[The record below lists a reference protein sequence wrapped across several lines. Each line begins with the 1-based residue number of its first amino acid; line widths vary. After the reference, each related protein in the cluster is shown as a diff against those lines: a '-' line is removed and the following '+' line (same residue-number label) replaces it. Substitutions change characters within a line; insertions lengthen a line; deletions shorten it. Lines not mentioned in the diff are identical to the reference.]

1 MLHTVEENLSYAQLC
16 QLKKF
21 GSRVNKLGA
30 NFAFCNT
37 KGELVLLCE
46 AGRFKSDAEALME
59 SGRNAVQKTSPSSSG
74 DNEVSACRFVEGSSL
89 LASVLKSGSEIVGT
103 ALIDLGE
110 VGSTATDVRCL
121 GQLLT
126 FFAESFQAAAA
137 AEEQI
142 EIVGTE
148 LAQAYEELV
157 LLHKLSSNMRISESD
172 ANYLQMVCDSLT
184 EIVLADGIAILL
196 KKNINGRE
204 QLVLVAGSGL
214 IDMDKQMVAVLYDRL
229 VTELS
234 NGKEALLDS
243 NVDSPFKYR
252 WRDNVRD
259 IIAVPLYGKSKA
271 NSRFTQMPGNG
282 KCVMGLMV
290 AINKI
295 NKPDF
300 DSTDVKLF
308 NCVANDCA
316 VFIENGRLFAD
327 LKGLF
332 IGSLRALTNSIDAK
346 DQYTRGHSERV
357 AFISRWIA
365 ERLAE
370 KQHLTE
376 EDIHKVYLAGLLH
389 DVGKMGIDESVLR
402 KQGDLSED
410 EFAQMKTHPS
420 VGAGILGEIE
430 QMMDIVQGVLQHHER
445 CDGSGYPNG
454 LHGEEISLVGKIIGL
469 ADSFDAMTSKRTYR
483 EAMSVG
489 QALAEIEENLGTQF
503 DETVGY
509 AFLNSDVGQLWDIMQ
524 DGFRGIYGFGV
535 AADYGAAA
543 VGALIR

>member
-1 MLHTVEENLSYAQLC
+1 MLRTIEESLSCAQLV

-21 GSRVNKLGA
+21 SSRVNKLGA
-30 NFAFCNT
+30 NFAFCNADDQ
-37 KGELVLLCE
+37 LLLCE
-46 AGRFKSDAEALME
+46 AGRFKSDAAALIE
-59 SGRNAVQKTSPSSSG
+59 SSRDAVNGRPTTDDKRRTI
-74 DNEVSACRFVEGSSL
+74 
-89 LASVLKSGSEIVGT
+89 LASVLKSGSEVVGT
-103 ALIDLGE
+103 ALIDLGKAGE
-110 VGSTATDVRCL
+110 AIADGECL
-121 GQLLT
+121 LSMLEL
-126 FFAESFQAAAA
+126 FAESFQAAAA
-137 AEEQI
+137 ADKQI

-172 ANYLQMVCDSLT
+172 VNYLQMACDSLT
-184 EIVLADGIAILL
+184 EIVLAEGIAILL

-204 QLVLVAGSGL
+204 QLVPVAGSGL
-214 IDMDKQMVAVLYDRL
+214 IDMNKQMVAVLYDRL

-259 IIAVPLYGKSKA
+259 IIAVPLYGKGKA
-271 NSRFTQMPGNG
+271 NGRFTQMPGND

-295 NKPDF
+295 DKPDF

-316 VFIENGRLFAD
+316 VFIENGKLFAD

-332 IGSLRALTNSIDAK
+332 IGSLRALINSIDAK
-346 DQYTRGHSERV
+346 DPYTRGHSERV

-370 KQHLTE
+370 SQQLTE

-389 DVGKMGIDESVLR
+389 DIGKMGIDESVLR
-402 KQGDLSED
+402 KYGKLSED

-430 QMMDIVQGVLQHHER
+430 QMRDIVSGILQHHER

-454 LHGEEISLVGKIIGL
+454 LHGEEISLMGKIIGL

-489 QALAEIEENLGTQF
+489 QAMAEIEENLGTQF

-509 AFLNSDVGQLWDIMQ
+509 AFLNSDIEQLWNIME
-524 DGFRGIYGFGV
+524 DGFRGIYGSGV

-543 VGALIR
+543 VGALISGSTSLTTLSD